1 MADIVKFFVWI
12 YFLLIYTYLAFDS
25 SLVIIQ
31 QQYHQLMFYQ
41 LHPAVHEN
49 FHLLLMFSDKKNF
62 SFFCCCCCCI
72 LLFDNA
78 QSICLICISVEQCA
92 KNKLIVLLYVRM
104 FIRENQDV
112 QNTSFEHK
120 RIISMDVSFF
130 CIDIYFFLLL
140 VIRFCFSFV
149 PSFTLF
155 LFPFIDNI

>member
-1 MADIVKFFVWI
+1 
-12 YFLLIYTYLAFDS
+12 
-25 SLVIIQ
+25 
-31 QQYHQLMFYQ
+31 
-41 LHPAVHEN
+41 
-49 FHLLLMFSDKKNF
+49 LLMFSDKKNF
-62 SFFCCCCCCI
+62 SFFFCCCCCCI

-130 CIDIYFFLLL
+130 CIDIYFFFLL